1 MSIKESLLALRD
13 EKNAAFLAKLV
24 PDIAPENILGARFPQ
39 LRQLTKALR
48 GTEEAARF
56 LDELPH
62 ALFEENLLHAL
73 LLNELRDYDDAL
85 AALERFLPFVDS
97 WSACDTLR
105 PKPFARHKAELLTQ
119 IPRWLADEKPFTRRF
134 GLEMLMTHFLNEAF
148 SPEQLDWAVRTR
160 GEDYYVKM
168 MQAWYF
174 ATALAKQYE
183 ATLPVLLE
191 RRLEPWTHNKT
202 IQKAIESF
210 RVSDE
215 HKAVLRTLRV

>member
-24 PDIAPENILGARFPQ
+24 PDIAPESILGARFPQ

-62 ALFEENLLHAL
+62 ELFEENLLHAL

-160 GEDYYVKM
+160 GEDYYVEM